1 MKISNAGKRITVIM
15 MVMALCLCSLLYSP
29 KASAADGN
37 SADTTDTKDEV
48 GVEVLGAQL
57 RLTNEND
64 NTGTQSMRIA
74 IKVTN
79 ADKATDC
86 AIKLTLNNKTYTV
99 ATNKSLF
106 TGSSGTESKNVYSK
120 NEADKSIIYSVVVT
134 GIPKDNF
141 NSAIQVEGVAVKA
154 DKSQI
159 KAPAQGE
166 PAVTKSVS
174 GVIEAMQN
182 DYPALKIN
190 EKDGVLYSYD
200 DVLTN
205 DYINEYASM
214 AEKGAYLP
222 NSDGKIVINAADAL
236 QNTKYASSQGA
247 SKDSYNWSWE
257 AKGNGI
263 QVIPESVQDNKG
275 VWTDRNWEALYGKAP
290 MLQYKIK
297 IETAGG
303 YYLFANMSNPNNNAD
318 SYHVAIDGEYIYQ
331 ASTGEKITDKM
342 WDAEKHI
349 INLTAGEHTITIF
362 AREDGLLINQILLSA
377 NKDEALTTGNLF
389 YEEALSKNEQFQG
402 AYTFSDSDGKKELVI
417 NAADALEQSRFASN
431 RGAANSTTGGSKW
444 ILSGNGIRALEDMGT
459 NWTYTNWN
467 DLYDKAPYLQY
478 KIKVETAGTYYLY
491 ANMSNLDDGAD
502 SYHVAIDG
510 QNLFTATSGQ
520 KIVGNT
526 GATRWFAEENN
537 RIAFNLT
544 AGYHTLT
551 IFARE
556 DGLFIN
562 QILLTD
568 SSYTIKNLAMPVAN
582 KSAYVIVDDNGEP
595 DDNLKTAT
603 PRESLSTPIQ

>member
-1 MKISNAGKRITVIM
+1 
-15 MVMALCLCSLLYSP
+15 MA
-29 KASAADGN
+29 
-37 SADTTDTKDEV
+37 
-48 GVEVLGAQL
+48 
-57 RLTNEND
+57 
-64 NTGTQSMRIA
+64 
-74 IKVTN
+74 
-79 ADKATDC
+79 
-86 AIKLTLNNKTYTV
+86 
-99 ATNKSLF
+99 
-106 TGSSGTESKNVYSK
+106 
-120 NEADKSIIYSVVVT
+120 
-134 GIPKDNF
+134 
-141 NSAIQVEGVAVKA
+141 
-154 DKSQI
+154 
-159 KAPAQGE
+159 
-166 PAVTKSVS
+166 
-174 GVIEAMQN
+174 
-182 DYPALKIN
+182 
-190 EKDGVLYSYD
+190 
-200 DVLTN
+200 
-205 DYINEYASM
+205 
-214 AEKGAYLP
+214 
-222 NSDGKIVINAADAL
+222 
-236 QNTKYASSQGA
+236 
-247 SKDSYNWSWE
+247 
-257 AKGNGI
+257 
-263 QVIPESVQDNKG
+263 
-275 VWTDRNWEALYGKAP
+275 
-290 MLQYKIK
+290 
-297 IETAGG
+297 
-303 YYLFANMSNPNNNAD
+303 
-318 SYHVAIDGEYIYQ
+318 
-331 ASTGEKITDKM
+331 
-342 WDAEKHI
+342 
-349 INLTAGEHTITIF
+349 
-362 AREDGLLINQILLSA
+362 
-377 NKDEALTTGNLF
+377 
-389 YEEALSKNEQFQG
+389 
-402 AYTFSDSDGKKELVI
+402 